1 MNRLILTILA
11 LLFMLSPACC
21 HTYIVC
27 VGVADYPG
35 EKNDLR
41 LSATDAQT
49 MSNIYTKNGEATV
62 RLFQNEQA
70 TVANVSAAFSQ
81 MCSQAKEGDVV
92 IFFFSGHGMPGTF
105 VCYDAQLR
113 YDDVVTALSAS
124 AAKTK
129 IIFADACFAGKART
143 SNRRHATAEDYSET
157 NVLFFLSSRTNE
169 TSIENRLMKNSLFTA
184 YLERGLR
191 GGADTN
197 LDRTITARELFTFV
211 SEGVQQKSKQK
222 QHPVMWGR
230 FPDDMPLMKW

>member
-1 MNRLILTILA
+1 MSRLPLTIIG
-11 LLFMLSPACC
+11 LLLTLSSAYC

-41 LSATDAQT
+41 LSATDALT
-49 MSNIYTKNGEATV
+49 MSELYSKNGDATV
-62 RLFQNEQA
+62 RLFQNEEA
-70 TVANVSAAFSQ
+70 TAANVTAAFSQ
-81 MCSQAKEGDVV
+81 LCGQAAADDAV

-113 YDDVVTALSAS
+113 YDEVVNALSTS

-143 SNRRHATAEDYSET
+143 SNRRHATADDFSQT
-157 NVLFFLSSRTNE
+157 SVLFFLSSRTDE
-169 TSIENRLMKNSLFTA
+169 TSKENRLMHNSLFTA

-197 LDRTITARELFTFV
+197 LDRTITAYELFSFV
-211 SEGVQQKSKQK
+211 SEGVQQKSRQK